1 MLLLSSI
8 DHRTHVVAQQVHAVR
23 MAAYKQEAE
32 LLRVAR
38 FPPLEKQIDD
48 ILNSSEEFLGAFEN
62 QTLAGV
68 LSVCQ
73 DEEGRGLSIS
83 SLVVLPAQQRRGV
96 GRALVTAMIE
106 RHHTSEFTVQ
116 TAAANAPALALYAEF
131 GFKEYRHWALGSEPL
146 ELVKLRRAP
155 AAARSA
161 A

>member
-23 MAAYKQEAE
+23 IAAYKQEAE
-32 LLRVAR
+32 LLRVTR
-38 FPPLEKQIDD
+38 FPPLEQQVAD
-48 ILNSSEEFLGAFEN
+48 ILNSSEDFLGAFEN
-62 QTLAGV
+62 QSLAGV

-96 GRALVTAMIE
+96 GRALVKAVIE
-106 RHHTSEFTVQ
+106 QHHTSEFTVQ

-131 GFKEYRHWALGSEPL
+131 GFKEYRRWAFGSEPL
-146 ELVKLRRAP
+146 ELVKLSRSA

>member
-8 DHRTHVVAQQVHAVR
+8 DHRAHVIAQQVHAVR
-23 MAAYKQEAE
+23 MAAYKQEAK

-48 ILNSSEEFLGAFEN
+48 ILNSSGEFLGAFEN

-96 GRALVTAMIE
+96 GRALITAVIE

-131 GFKEYRHWALGSEPL
+131 GFKEYRRWAFGSEPL

-155 AAARSA
+155 AARRSA